1 MEILIIIVQIF
12 REMESTYYHDVLYIY
27 QLIRFFIIYILIYY
41 QNLNG
46 KNTFEENI
54 SKVILNG
61 NEVENHIKLDKNRN
75 TY

>member
-1 MEILIIIVQIF
+1 
-12 REMESTYYHDVLYIY
+12 MESTYYHDVLNLY
-27 QLIRFFIIYILIYY
+27 QLIHFFIIYILIYY

-75 TY
+75 TYEIEVIL